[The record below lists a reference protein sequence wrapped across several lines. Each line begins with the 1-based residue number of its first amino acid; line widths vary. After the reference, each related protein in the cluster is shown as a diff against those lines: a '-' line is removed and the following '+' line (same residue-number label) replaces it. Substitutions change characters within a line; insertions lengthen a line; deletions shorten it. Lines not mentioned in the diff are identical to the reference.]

1 MKTTRERHPDAREPG
16 ATESP
21 APGRS
26 RRKPILIGAAAVA
39 VIGVAAGIGYL
50 TWPST
55 AAEDKQDVRV
65 ESAEVVRGDLTELV
79 RASGKL
85 GFGALRDL
93 GTGLPGTITGLS
105 GLGTVVGIGG
115 ELFRIDD
122 RPVMLFRG
130 ELPMWR
136 SFESGMTDGADVLQ
150 LERNLKDLGYFD
162 REPDQEFAGS
172 TATAIEKWQKA
183 SHLDETGSIEMG
195 RIVFSPT
202 DVRVAEHKIGAGS
215 PAGPGV
221 LGVSGTTKE
230 ISVSV
235 DPNLSAIAALG
246 SEVTVVLPNGT
257 EAKGKIA
264 GVGSPVEQ
272 DDKNSGEK
280 KLKLPLTITLDDPA
294 TADGLDDVSVSVI
307 INRVKAEDALQV
319 PVLALLARPGGG
331 FAVEVLHG
339 EKTEMVD
346 VELGVFA
353 DGMVEVT
360 GGDLEA
366 GDKVVVGT

>member
-1 MKTTRERHPDAREPG
+1 MTATRQRDADACEPG

-21 APGRS
+21 APGGS
-26 RRKPILIGAAAVA
+26 RRKPILIGVAAVA
-39 VIGVAAGIGYL
+39 VIGVVAGIGYL
-50 TWPST
+50 TWPSA
-55 AAEDKQDVRV
+55 AAEDEQEVQV

-85 GFGALRDL
+85 GFGATRDL
-93 GTGLPGTITGLS
+93 GTSLAGTVTGLP
-105 GLGTVVGIGG
+105 GLGTVVGVGA

-122 RPVMLFRG
+122 RPVVLFRG

-183 SHLDETGSIEMG
+183 NGLDETGSIEMG

-202 DVRVAEHKIGAGS
+202 DVRVAEHKIGVGS
-215 PAGPGV
+215 PAGSGV
-221 LGVSGTTKE
+221 LGISGTAKE
-230 ISVSV
+230 ISISV
-235 DPNLSAIAALG
+235 DPNLSAIATLG

-257 EAKGKIA
+257 EAKGRIA

-294 TADGLDDVSVSVI
+294 AADGLDNVSVSVVI
-307 INRVKAEDALQV
+307 DRVKAEDAVQV

-339 EKTEMVD
+339 KKTEMVD

-366 GDKVVVGT
+366 GDRVVVGR